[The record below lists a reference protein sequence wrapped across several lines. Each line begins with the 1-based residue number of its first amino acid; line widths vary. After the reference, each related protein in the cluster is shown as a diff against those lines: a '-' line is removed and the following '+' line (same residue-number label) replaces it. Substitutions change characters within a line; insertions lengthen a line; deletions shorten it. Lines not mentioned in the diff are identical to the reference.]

1 MADSYINGQC
11 TDRYG
16 IAMDATCEVCLL
28 DHSSSPPSIVGYG
41 TSVSG
46 TGLFSV
52 LASGIA
58 VGGKVLA
65 IYYYEGTYGDVSD
78 LAGSEFMTTASGAT
92 VSGGGS

>member
-1 MADSYINGQC
+1 MANSYINGQC

-16 IAMDATCEVCLL
+16 IAMNAVCEICLL
-28 DHSSSPPSIVGYG
+28 DHSSSPPTIVGYG

-58 VGGKVLA
+58 VGGKVVA
-65 IYYYEGTYGDVSD
+65 VYYYEGTYGDVYD
-78 LAGSEFMTTASGAT
+78 LAGAEFMTTASGAT